1 MKNGHNPDPSP
12 SRSEE
17 NTVGAGFKPAP
28 ARDARDGNKPAIPTD
43 AAVIPAKAG
52 IQRKTK
58 HAAFPSPSQSEE
70 NTVGAGFKPAH
81 AGDAQDGTRPLPSP
95 SIGELNLP
103 SPSMGE
109 GQGEGEKGGQGADP
123 NDHPNLDV
131 EAARKSMARMANIFA
146 DIAKH
151 AEDSSLTRCPYKDA
165 RSRCTAKFG
174 CRNQHFTK
182 NPLNPPICTAK
193 DGDLDYRSAWE
204 I

>member
-1 MKNGHNPDPSP
+1 MPSGQKNGGKSPTPSP
-12 SRSEE
+12 SRSVRGREWSE
-17 NTVGAGFKPAP
+17 ATFAG
-28 ARDARDGNKPAIPTD
+28 DARDGTKP
-43 AAVIPAKAG
+43 VIPAPAG

-58 HAAFPSPSQSEE
+58 HAA
-70 NTVGAGFKPAH
+70 
-81 AGDAQDGTRPLPSP
+81 LPSP
-95 SIGELNLP
+95 FCGAKGERAERSETQGVHNP
-103 SPSMGE
+103 VIPAKAGIQRGE
-109 GQGEGEKGGQGADP
+109 GAGPDDQS
-123 NDHPNLDV
+123 PNLDV
-131 EAARKSMARMANIFA
+131 EAARKSMTRMANIFA

>member
-1 MKNGHNPDPSP
+1 MKNGNNLYPS
-12 SRSEE
+12 
-17 NTVGAGFKPAP
+17 T
-28 ARDARDGNKPAIPTD
+28 
-43 AAVIPAKAG
+43 
-52 IQRKTK
+52 
-58 HAAFPSPSQSEE
+58 SQSEE
-70 NTVGAGFKPAH
+70 NTVGAGFKPALARDARDGNKPVIPANPPVIPAQAGIQRKTKH
-81 AGDAQDGTRPLPSP
+81 TAFLSPSRSVRGRAKRSGGAGDDRSGTRP
-95 SIGELNLP
+95 LP

-109 GQGEGEKGGQGADP
+109 GQGEGESGGREASDDDQ
-123 NDHPNLDV
+123 PNLDV
-131 EAARKSMARMANIFA
+131 EAARKSMTRMANIFA

>member
-1 MKNGHNPDPSP
+1 MKNGKKNNVIPANPP
-12 SRSEE
+12 
-17 NTVGAGFKPAP
+17 
-28 ARDARDGNKPAIPTD
+28 
-43 AAVIPAKAG
+43 VIPAKAG

-58 HAAFPSPSQSEE
+58 HTA
-70 NTVGAGFKPAH
+70 
-81 AGDAQDGTRPLPSP
+81 LPSP
-95 SIGELNLP
+95 FCAAKGGRGSEATAGGSLP

-109 GQGEGEKGGQGADP
+109 GQGEGDRGGQGAGPD
-123 NDHPNLDV
+123 DHPNLDV

>member
-17 NTVGAGFKPAP
+17 NTVGAGFKPAS
-28 ARDARDGNKPAIPTD
+28 ARDARDGNKP
-43 AAVIPAKAG
+43 VIPAQAG

-58 HAAFPSPSQSEE
+58 HAAFPSPFCEAKGGRGSEA
-70 NTVGAGFKPAH
+70 TAG
-81 AGDAQDGTRPLPSP
+81 GS
-95 SIGELNLP
+95 LP

-109 GQGEGEKGGQGADP
+109 GHGEGENP
-123 NDHPNLDV
+123 PNLDV
-131 EAARKSMARMANIFA
+131 EAARKSMARMAKIFA
-146 DIAKH
+146 DIAQH